1 MLANLVII
9 EVSLHLMVTRLFWI
23 EMDRFST
30 RLLFPSR
37 QGFCWFIV
45 TRHVIGGSVLGTI
58 SSWLSFGIENQ
69 KKSQHQYAVS
79 TWHAAIESVLRTIVL
94 RVLVVFYVIE
104 FSYIFI
110 VAARVGFW
118 AIVGHP
124 VSAAE
129 SKYKLKCE

>member
-1 MLANLVII
+1 MLTNLVII
-9 EVSLHLMVTRLFWI
+9 EVSLHLMGTRQFWI

-45 TRHVIGGSVLGTI
+45 TRHGGSVLGTI

-69 KKSQHQYAVS
+69 KKKSTPVCS

-118 AIVGHP
+118 AIVGHS